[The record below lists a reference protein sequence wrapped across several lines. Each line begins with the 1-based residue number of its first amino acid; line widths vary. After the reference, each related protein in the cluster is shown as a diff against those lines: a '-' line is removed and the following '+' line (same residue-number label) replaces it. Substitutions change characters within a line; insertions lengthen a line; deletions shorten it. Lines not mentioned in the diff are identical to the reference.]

1 MKRILAFA
9 LAIMACGALT
19 LAGNGCAGGKDAG
32 SGEVIQ
38 MDKAMFI
45 KEVFDYTT
53 ETKEWKFK
61 GDKPAIIDLY
71 ADWCGPC
78 RMVAPIMK
86 ELAVEYKDSVVFY
99 KVNVDQEREL
109 AAFFNATSIP
119 LFVFIPVDGEPL
131 LMRGAAD
138 KDTYVKAINDV
149 LLKEEEKQ

>member
-19 LAGNGCAGGKDAG
+19 LAGNSCTNGKSDSA
-32 SGEVIQ
+32 GEVIQ
-38 MDKAMFI
+38 MNKAMFI
-45 KEVFDYTT
+45 NEVFDYTT

-61 GDKPAIIDLY
+61 GNKPVIIDLY
-71 ADWCGPC
+71 ADWCSPC

-86 ELAVEYKDSVVFY
+86 ELAAEYKDSVVFY

-119 LFVFIPVDGEPL
+119 LFVFIPVNGEPV

-138 KDTYVKAINDV
+138 KDTYVKAINDI
-149 LLKEEEKQ
+149 LLKEENK